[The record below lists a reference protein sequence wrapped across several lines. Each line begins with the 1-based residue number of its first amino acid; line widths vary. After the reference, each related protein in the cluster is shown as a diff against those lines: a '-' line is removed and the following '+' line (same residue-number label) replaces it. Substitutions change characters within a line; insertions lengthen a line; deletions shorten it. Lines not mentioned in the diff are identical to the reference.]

1 MPSRIIKKRLTERRR
16 FQRVHVNLLGRFMRQ
31 DKEEFPCRLLNV
43 SPGSVAIMAP
53 VPLEQDERV
62 IAYFDHIGRIEGT
75 TTRTFD
81 GGFALQLNVS
91 AYKKEKLAEKL
102 TWLANRTLLEVDE
115 DRRHI
120 RIVPNTSGIKL
131 KYSDGR
137 SRLCKVLDISISGA
151 SIAIKDRPALGM
163 ELIVGKMRGRVV
175 RHHQQGVGIEFMDIQ
190 NPSAVR
196 RHFG

>member
-1 MPSRIIKKRLTERRR
+1 MPSRMIKKRLTERRR

-43 SPGSVAIMAP
+43 SPGNVAIMAP
-53 VPLEQDERV
+53 VAPEQGEHI
-62 IAYFDHIGRIEGT
+62 IAYFDHIGRIEGAI
-75 TTRTFD
+75 TRTFD
-81 GGFALQLNVS
+81 GGFALLLNAS
-91 AYKKEKLAEKL
+91 LYKKEKLAEKL
-102 TWLANRTLLEVDE
+102 TWLANRSLLDVDE

-120 RIVPNTSGIKL
+120 RIVPNTSSIKL
-131 KYSDGR
+131 RYSDGR
-137 SRLCKVLDISISGA
+137 SRSCQILDVSISGA

-163 ELIVGKMRGRVV
+163 ELVVGKMRGRVV

-196 RHFG
+196 RHFS